1 MHAAY
6 QQHTHSIHA
15 AYMQYTCS
23 MHAMCRQHT
32 MKHMYSMHTTFGRA
46 PGADLQSELHK
57 RGLAFDKKSR
67 KSDLIALLTKGA

>member
-1 MHAAY
+1 
-6 QQHTHSIHA
+6 
-15 AYMQYTCS
+15 
-23 MHAMCRQHT
+23 